1 LITCRNLNKINISDI
16 QNLDT
21 KKNEYQ
27 NIKIN
32 FFAGKF
38 PISLFKDVLDIV
50 SDINFN
56 KMNSTDVINKDK
68 LPFKPVATS
77 NQKINEKDLIFFAN
91 NYKAYKEY
99 SFILD

>member
-1 LITCRNLNKINISDI
+1 
-16 QNLDT
+16 
-21 KKNEYQ
+21 
-27 NIKIN
+27 
-32 FFAGKF
+32 
-38 PISLFKDVLDIV
+38 
-50 SDINFN
+50 
-56 KMNSTDVINKDK
+56 MNSTDVINKDK